1 MSRYRKILILSTYPH
16 VNPQH
21 GGQKRADAI
30 VRRYKELGLQVAY
43 VGIYVKEAYGRRGS
57 DDVYIEDSKS
67 LSHINNANRELTG
80 DLATG
85 WIARDDEAVY
95 SAIRNKISSFSP
107 DIIQVEQ
114 PYLTPLINR
123 LREDGYIS
131 WQKIVYSSHN
141 VEWRMKAD
149 MLKNES
155 HVSAGRKKDIVEQ
168 IKGLEHDI
176 IKNSDYVISVTAED
190 CEYNKEHGA
199 KRVVL
204 APNGIDAPIYDRR
217 AIEKLQ
223 SEYERLGVRKTIVF
237 VGSWHQPNWQGFLE
251 LVSTGL
257 GYIPHD
263 TRIVIVGSIAG
274 LIEEYFRG
282 RSVVEITC
290 FAQRAI
296 LMGRVSERRLGAV
309 LNLANLIILPVT
321 SGGGSNLK
329 TAEAI
334 QSKKATLASEHAMRG
349 YGREFMD
356 LPYVHV
362 AKGPAEFRKRMVQL
376 VQEEGESRSLSGKQV
391 ALSDAVLWD
400 KVLVNLKEVIA
411 E

>member
-1 MSRYRKILILSTYPH
+1 M
-16 VNPQH
+16 
-21 GGQKRADAI
+21 
-30 VRRYKELGLQVAY
+30 
-43 VGIYVKEAYGRRGS
+43 
-57 DDVYIEDSKS
+57 
-67 LSHINNANRELTG
+67 
-80 DLATG
+80 
-85 WIARDDEAVY
+85 
-95 SAIRNKISSFSP
+95 
-107 DIIQVEQ
+107 
-114 PYLTPLINR
+114 
-123 LREDGYIS
+123 
-131 WQKIVYSSHN
+131 
-141 VEWRMKAD
+141 
-149 MLKNES
+149 
-155 HVSAGRKKDIVEQ
+155 
-168 IKGLEHDI
+168 
-176 IKNSDYVISVTAED
+176 
-190 CEYNKEHGA
+190 
-199 KRVVL
+199 
-204 APNGIDAPIYDRR
+204 
-217 AIEKLQ
+217 
-223 SEYERLGVRKTIVF
+223 
-237 VGSWHQPNWQGFLE
+237 
-251 LVSTGL
+251 STGL